1 MGWMAQLAIWLMA
14 QLAIWLMAQL
24 ASRLYSGT
32 AGEPSI
38 YRVTIKERYNV
49 GLNCDHIGQIPLS
62 LIGFDW
68 DWDLA
73 SGLSI

>member
-1 MGWMAQLAIWLMA
+1 MDGTAGYMVDGSAGKP
-14 QLAIWLMAQL
+14 
-24 ASRLYSGT
+24 LYSGT